1 MKRKRNKM
9 KRKRKINE
17 KKRKKEG
24 KKLIPVHCQMT
35 KRLLSKMFLSSFHLY
50 FAQKKKR
57 RKKRKFNKLSKKAL
71 YFVHFLKIKT
81 IL

>member
-1 MKRKRNKM
+1 M
-9 KRKRKINE
+9 KRKRKKNE

-24 KKLIPVHCQMT
+24 KKLIRVHCQMT

-57 RKKRKFNKLSKKAL
+57 KFNKLSNKAL